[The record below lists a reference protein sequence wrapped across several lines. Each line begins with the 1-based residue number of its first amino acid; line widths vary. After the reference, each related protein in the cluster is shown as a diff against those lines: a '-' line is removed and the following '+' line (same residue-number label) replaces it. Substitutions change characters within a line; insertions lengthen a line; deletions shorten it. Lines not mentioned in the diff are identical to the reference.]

1 MDSCCYLMR
10 TFRIYA
16 KENLV
21 VFTKFGGVS
30 TYLLGWN
37 LDTNFFNSFCELF
50 WLNGS
55 VIVEV
60 EVLESLHENLLLRL
74 STLGLL
80 R

>member
-1 MDSCCYLMR
+1 
-10 TFRIYA
+10 
-16 KENLV
+16 
-21 VFTKFGGVS
+21 
-30 TYLLGWN
+30 